1 MRPVAELAE
10 SQFDQLLET
19 KRDELNR
26 IKDDVDKAHRAWR
39 HRRRTHTRAHTRAH
53 ALARVLAHRV

>member
-39 HRRRTHTRAHTRAH
+39 HGRRTHTHAQTRAH